1 MFFRTDPNQPGTLR
15 FRLFGFP
22 ISIHWSFW
30 VIPILFGGGV
40 ENLVKEISIL
50 EPIMDK
56 VGWGDPVVQTRLLL
70 ILVIVFFIS
79 ILGHELGHA
88 FAYRRYGGRPSVFI
102 HGMGG
107 MASVHGYYTRK
118 QKIIIT
124 IAGPLFGFLM
134 ALICY
139 GILFLYVMGILPINW
154 QSAGGFYLSIFLFL
168 MINLNTFWSFLN
180 LLPIMPLDG
189 GQLLG
194 HIMNDKK
201 PVLRGQIG
209 AFTAFVAGII
219 LMQLGFLFGMVLF
232 GFLAYQNLQA
242 AERAKRG
249 YW

>member
-30 VIPILFGGGV
+30 VIPILFGAGG
-40 ENLVKEISIL
+40 
-50 EPIMDK
+50 
-56 VGWGDPVVQTRLLL
+56 GDPVEQARTLL

-107 MASVHGYYTRK
+107 MASVHGHYTRK

-124 IAGPLFGFLM
+124 ITGPLFGFLM

-139 GILFLYVMGILPINW
+139 GLLL
-154 QSAGGFYLSIFLFL
+154 LSIDWQLAAGAYLKRFLIL
-168 MINLNTFWSFLN
+168 MTYLNTFWSFLN

-209 AFTAFVAGII
+209 AFTAFVAGVI

>member
-15 FRLFGFP
+15 FQLFGFP
-22 ISIHWSFW
+22 IAIHWSFW
-30 VIPILFGGGV
+30 VIPILFGAGG
-40 ENLVKEISIL
+40 
-50 EPIMDK
+50 
-56 VGWGDPVVQTRLLL
+56 GGDPVEQTRALL

-88 FAYRRYGGRPSVFI
+88 FAYRRYGGRPSVLI

-107 MASVHGYYTRK
+107 MASVHGHYTRK

-124 IAGPLFGFLM
+124 IAGPLFGFAM

-139 GILFLYVMGILPINW
+139 GILLLPINW
-154 QSAGGFYLSIFLFL
+154 QSAAGGYLAKFLIL
-168 MINLNTFWSFLN
+168 MSYLNAFWSFLN
-180 LLPIMPLDG
+180 LLPIVPLYG

-194 HIMNDKK
+194 HIMYEKR
-201 PVLRGQIG
+201 PVLRGNIG
-209 AFTAFVAGII
+209 AFTALIAGII
-219 LMQLGFLFGMVLF
+219 LLQLGYIFAMILF

-242 AERAKRG
+242 VERAKRG

>member
-1 MFFRTDPNQPGTLR
+1 MFFRADSNQPGTLR

-22 ISIHWSFW
+22 IAIHWSFW
-30 VIPILFGGGV
+30 VIPILFGAGGV
-40 ENLVKEISIL
+40 
-50 EPIMDK
+50 
-56 VGWGDPVVQTRLLL
+56 GDPIQQTRFLL
-70 ILVIVFFIS
+70 ILVAVFFIS

-88 FAYRRYGGRPSVFI
+88 FAYRKYGGRPNIFI
-102 HGMGG
+102 YAMGG
-107 MASVHGYYTRK
+107 MAMVHGHYTRK

-139 GILFLYVMGILPINW
+139 GILLLYSGGFFPINW
-154 QSAGGFYLSIFLFL
+154 QSAGGVYLYTFLIW
-168 MINLNTFWSFLN
+168 MSYLNTFWSFLN
-180 LLPIMPLDG
+180 LLPIVPLDG

-194 HIMNDKK
+194 HIMHEKR
-201 PVLRGQIG
+201 PVLRGKIG
-209 AFTAFVAGII
+209 AFTALIAGII
-219 LMQLGFLFGMVLF
+219 LLQLGYIFAMIIF

>member
-15 FRLFGFP
+15 FQLFGFP
-22 ISIHWSFW
+22 IAIHWSFW
-30 VIPILFGGGV
+30 VIPILFGAGG
-40 ENLVKEISIL
+40 
-50 EPIMDK
+50 
-56 VGWGDPVVQTRLLL
+56 GGDPVEQTRALL

-107 MASVHGYYTRK
+107 MASVHGHYTRK

-124 IAGPLFGFLM
+124 IAGPLFGFAM
-134 ALICY
+134 AGVCWWILYFTKDWSSGGGIYLGRFLIMMY
-139 GILFLYVMGILPINW
+139 Y
-154 QSAGGFYLSIFLFL
+154 
-168 MINLNTFWSFLN
+168 LNTFWSFLN

-201 PVLRGQIG
+201 PVLRGIIG

-219 LMQLGFLFGMVLF
+219 LLKLGYIFGMILF

>member
-1 MFFRTDPNQPGTLR
+1 
-15 FRLFGFP
+15 
-22 ISIHWSFW
+22 
-30 VIPILFGGGV
+30 
-40 ENLVKEISIL
+40 
-50 EPIMDK
+50 
-56 VGWGDPVVQTRLLL
+56 
-70 ILVIVFFIS
+70 
-79 ILGHELGHA
+79 
-88 FAYRRYGGRPSVFI
+88 
-102 HGMGG
+102 MGG
-107 MASVHGYYTRK
+107 MASVHGHYTRK

-124 IAGPLFGFLM
+124 ITGPLFGFLM

-139 GILFLYVMGILPINW
+139 GLLL
-154 QSAGGFYLSIFLFL
+154 LSIDWQLAAGVYLKRFLIL
-168 MINLNTFWSFLN
+168 MTYLNTFWSFLN

-209 AFTAFVAGII
+209 AFTAFVAGVI

>member
-40 ENLVKEISIL
+40 ENLVRKISIL
-50 EPIMDK
+50 EPVMDK
-56 VGWGDPVVQTRLLL
+56 VDWGDPVVQTRLLL

-88 FAYRRYGGRPSVFI
+88 FAYRRYGGRPSVLI

-107 MASVHGYYTRK
+107 MASVHGHYTRK

-124 IAGPLFGFLM
+124 IAGPLFGFAM

-139 GILFLYVMGILPINW
+139 GILLLFVMGFFPINW
-154 QSAGGFYLSIFLFL
+154 QSDGGVYLSIFLIFDDLSKYFL
-168 MINLNTFWSFLN
+168 VFLESSPHYSIGWWTITWVISCMIRSRCFE
-180 LLPIMPLDG
+180 
-189 GQLLG
+189 
-194 HIMNDKK
+194 DK
-201 PVLRGQIG
+201 
-209 AFTAFVAGII
+209 
-219 LMQLGFLFGMVLF
+219 
-232 GFLAYQNLQA
+232 
-242 AERAKRG
+242 
-249 YW
+249 

>member
-15 FRLFGFP
+15 FRLFAFP
-22 ISIHWSFW
+22 IAIHWSFW
-30 VIPILFGGGV
+30 VIPILFGAGG
-40 ENLVKEISIL
+40 
-50 EPIMDK
+50 
-56 VGWGDPVVQTRLLL
+56 GGDPVEQTRSLL

-88 FAYRRYGGRPSVFI
+88 FAYRWYGGEPSIFI

-107 MASVHGYYTRK
+107 VVAVHGYYTRK

-124 IAGPLFGFLM
+124 IAGPLFGFAM
-134 ALICY
+134 AGICY
-139 GILFLYVMGILPINW
+139 GISRLAIDWQLAAGAYLNYFLI
-154 QSAGGFYLSIFLFL
+154 L
-168 MINLNTFWSFLN
+168 MIYLNVFWSFLN

-201 PVLRGQIG
+201 PVLRGKIG

-219 LMQLGFLFGMVLF
+219 LLQLGYIFGMILF

>member
-22 ISIHWSFW
+22 IAIHWSFW
-30 VIPILFGGGV
+30 VIPILFGAGV
-40 ENLVKEISIL
+40 
-50 EPIMDK
+50 
-56 VGWGDPVVQTRLLL
+56 GGDPVEQTRFLL

-107 MASVHGYYTRK
+107 MASVHGHYTRK

-139 GILFLYVMGILPINW
+139 GILLLYVRGFFPINW
-154 QSAGGFYLSIFLFL
+154 QSAGGVYLYIFLKN
-168 MINLNTFWSFLN
+168 MCYLNTFWSFLN
-180 LLPIMPLDG
+180 FLPIMPLDG

-201 PVLRGQIG
+201 PVLRGKIG

-219 LMQLGFLFGMVLF
+219 LLQLGYIFGMILF

>member
-30 VIPILFGGGV
+30 VIPILFGAGG
-40 ENLVKEISIL
+40 
-50 EPIMDK
+50 
-56 VGWGDPVVQTRLLL
+56 GDPVEQARTLL

-124 IAGPLFGFLM
+124 ITGPLFGFLM

-139 GILFLYVMGILPINW
+139 GLLL
-154 QSAGGFYLSIFLFL
+154 LSIDWQLAAGVYLKRFLIL
-168 MINLNTFWSFLN
+168 MTYLNTFWSFLN

-209 AFTAFVAGII
+209 AFTAFVAGVI

>member
-15 FRLFGFP
+15 FQLFGFP
-22 ISIHWSFW
+22 IAIHWSFW
-30 VIPILFGGGV
+30 VIPILFGAGG
-40 ENLVKEISIL
+40 
-50 EPIMDK
+50 
-56 VGWGDPVVQTRLLL
+56 GGDPVEQTRSLL

-88 FAYRRYGGRPSVFI
+88 LAYRRYGGRPSIFI
-102 HGMGG
+102 YAMGG
-107 MASVHGYYTRK
+107 MAAVHGYYTRK
-118 QKIIIT
+118 QKIVIT
-124 IAGPLFGFLM
+124 VAGPFFGFVM
-134 ALICY
+134 AGVCY
-139 GILFLYVMGILPINW
+139 GILFLGQDL
-154 QSAGGFYLSIFLFL
+154 QSGAGVYLRYFLIL
-168 MINLNTFWSFLN
+168 MIYLNTFWSFLN
-180 LLPIMPLDG
+180 LLPIIPLDG

-201 PVLRGQIG
+201 PVLRGKIG

-219 LMQLGFLFGMVLF
+219 LFQLGYIFGMILF

>member
-30 VIPILFGGGV
+30 VIPILFGAGG
-40 ENLVKEISIL
+40 
-50 EPIMDK
+50 
-56 VGWGDPVVQTRLLL
+56 GDPVEQARTLL

-107 MASVHGYYTRK
+107 MASVHGHYTRK

-124 IAGPLFGFLM
+124 ITGPLFGFLM

-139 GILFLYVMGILPINW
+139 GLLL
-154 QSAGGFYLSIFLFL
+154 LSIDWQLAAGVYLKRFLIL
-168 MINLNTFWSFLN
+168 MTYLNTFWSFLN

-209 AFTAFVAGII
+209 AFTAFVAGVI

>member
-30 VIPILFGGGV
+30 VIPILFGAGG
-40 ENLVKEISIL
+40 
-50 EPIMDK
+50 
-56 VGWGDPVVQTRLLL
+56 GGDPVEQTRFLL

-107 MASVHGYYTRK
+107 MASVHGHYTRK

-134 ALICY
+134 AGVCY
-139 GILFLYVMGILPINW
+139 GILLLPINW
-154 QSAGGFYLSIFLFL
+154 QSAAGDYLAKFLIL
-168 MINLNTFWSFLN
+168 MSYLNAFWSFLN
-180 LLPIMPLDG
+180 LLPIVPLDG

-194 HIMNDKK
+194 HIMYEKR
-201 PVLRGQIG
+201 PVLRGKIG
-209 AFTAFVAGII
+209 AFTALIAGII
-219 LMQLGFLFGMVLF
+219 LLQLGYIFAMILF